1 MFGLNPL
8 NSMKTLS
15 KILVSFAALTA
26 IAISLGVHSPK
37 VFGAGSEG
45 AGPSGQAKYK
55 FVVITHA
62 TAVPF
67 FVPVRKGAEDAGK
80 MVGADVTYTGPAG
93 FDIEK
98 QVDFIKSAIAENVD
112 GIATT
117 MPDPTAFNDVV
128 KEAMSRGI
136 AVIAVNAD
144 APTSSRL
151 AYIGQGNYEAGVSM
165 GNQIL
170 KYVPGGGHVLLCIHT
185 AGAENLEA
193 RIKGVKDVLDKQGG
207 KYSSR
212 VVATG
217 TDMVRAV
224 SLISSA
230 LQADPNVKGMFG
242 VEDVTGSAIAQII
255 DRDNLKGKVAG
266 GSFDLVADVLNAIE
280 KGEMQFTIDQQ
291 PYLQGF
297 QGVMEL
303 YLLKRY
309 NLTPADI
316 NTGIAPVT
324 QENVAKI
331 KELAAQGYR

>member
-1 MFGLNPL
+1 
-8 NSMKTLS
+8 MKILF
-15 KILVSFAALTA
+15 KILVSLAGLAP
-26 IAISLGVHSPK
+26 IAISLGLCSPK
-37 VFGAGSEG
+37 AFGAGSEA
-45 AGPSGQAKYK
+45 AGSAGQPKYK

-98 QVDFIKSAIAENVD
+98 QVDFIKSAIAQNVD
-112 GIATT
+112 GVATT
-117 MPDPTAFNDVV
+117 MPDPNAFNDVV

-136 AVIAVNAD
+136 PVIAINAD
-144 APTSSRL
+144 APASGRL
-151 AYIGQGNYEAGVSM
+151 AYVGQGNYEAGVSM
-165 GNQIL
+165 GNQIV

-193 RIKGVKDVLDKQGG
+193 RIKGVKEVLDKQGG
-207 KYSSR
+207 KYSYR

-230 LQADPNVKGMFG
+230 LQADPSVKGMFG

-309 NLTPADI
+309 NLSPADI

-331 KELAAQGYR
+331 KELAAHGYR

>member
-1 MFGLNPL
+1 
-8 NSMKTLS
+8 MKILL
-15 KILVSFAALTA
+15 KILVPFAWLAA
-26 IAISLGVHSPK
+26 IATSPGVHPA
-37 VFGAGSEG
+37 FGAGSEAVG
-45 AGPSGQAKYK
+45 SSGQPKYK

-67 FVPVRKGAEDAGK
+67 FVPVRKGTEDAGK

-136 AVIAVNAD
+136 PVIALNAD
-144 APTSSRL
+144 APTSGRL
-151 AYIGQGNYEAGVSM
+151 AYIGQGNYEAGMSM

-207 KYSSR
+207 KYSYR

-230 LQADPNVKGMFG
+230 LQADPSVKGMFG

-255 DRDNLKGKVAG
+255 DRDDLKGKVAG
-266 GSFDLVADVLNAIE
+266 GSFDLVVDVLNAIE

-297 QGVMEL
+297 QSVMEL